1 LYLKDFDCVTAGPRG
16 IFVINTK
23 DSSYGIISNCGAY
36 TKIGQL
42 PTQYSKYYGYVF
54 TQDDKGQLHL
64 IDNQGHYYTQ
74 IAQCG

>member
-1 LYLKDFDCVTAGPRG
+1 MYLKDFDCITAGLCG
-16 IFVINTK
+16 IFVINII
-23 DSSYGIISNCGAY
+23 DSSYRIISNCGTY

-42 PTQYSKYYGYVF
+42 PTQYSRYHGYVF
-54 TQDDKGQLHL
+54 TQDNKGQLHI